1 MLILNANRNLSR
13 TDRQLEGQAEGHT
26 RVKQYIPSPSEWG
39 IIIQSAYSS
48 VFINW
53 RCAVILCGHD
63 VKINELTCSGKN
75 CMSKTVVK
83 RHKSNKCEV
92 LQSCCL
98 AIVCKLCSIVQ
109 NNALIIPQNCAGGH
123 HAACI
128 QIVTTVLYFITKFL
142 PILNKR

>member
-1 MLILNANRNLSR
+1 MLILNANRNFSR
-13 TDRQLEGQAEGHT
+13 TDRQTEGQAEGHT

-39 IIIQSAYSS
+39 IIIQNAYSS

-53 RCAVILCGHD
+53 RCGHN

-92 LQSCCL
+92 LQSCCF
-98 AIVCKLCSIVQ
+98 AIVCKLRSIVQ

-123 HAACI
+123 QTTCI
-128 QIVTTVLYFITKFL
+128 QLVTTQYCTSLVNFYQF
-142 PILNKR
+142 

>member
-1 MLILNANRNLSR
+1 MADLLRHTDGQTIGGTGGR
-13 TDRQLEGQAEGHT
+13 THKGKT
-26 RVKQYIPSPSEWG
+26 
-39 IIIQSAYSS
+39 IQSAYSS

-53 RCAVILCGHD
+53 RCPVILCGHD

-92 LQSCCL
+92 LQSCCF
-98 AIVCKLCSIVQ
+98 AIVCKLRSIVQ

-123 HAACI
+123 QAACI

>member
-13 TDRQLEGQAEGHT
+13 TDRQTEGQAEGHT

-63 VKINELTCSGKN
+63 VKINELTCSRKN
-75 CMSKTVVK
+75 CMSKTVRFYSHV
-83 RHKSNKCEV
+83 V
-92 LQSCCL
+92 LQL
-98 AIVCKLCSIVQ
+98 YA
-109 NNALIIPQNCAGGH
+109 NCALLYR
-123 HAACI
+123 
-128 QIVTTVLYFITKFL
+128 TMPLLSLRTVQEDIRPLAYKSLQQYCTSL
-142 PILNKR
+142 LNFYQF